1 MPENSS
7 DEVFSKVGT
16 FSNFDKLTEYEKE
29 AGKKTL
35 KNLIKILL
43 K

>member
-1 MPENSS
+1 MKSLS
-7 DEVFSKVGT
+7 EVGML
-16 FSNFDKLTEYEKE
+16 SNFDKLSDYEKK

-35 KNLIKILL
+35 KNLIKILM

>member
-1 MPENSS
+1 MKSLSE
-7 DEVFSKVGT
+7 VGT

-35 KNLIKILL
+35 KNLIKKLL